1 MARPGLRSH
10 FTGSVPISIAVH
22 LVAVLLFLIIPLTAN
37 VDLPELAANLP
48 DYIRAT
54 PIPPPPPPPEPRL
67 PGSATP
73 TPSVTTNPDLP
84 PTSVPDAITPE
95 VERAGVP
102 VPDIGQ
108 PAGEGVPDGIGIV
121 TGDRPVV
128 LTPPDPPRPPAQ
140 VRVADLPVAPR
151 KLVDVRPQYPEIAR
165 AARVEGTIIMEAVL
179 DTNGRVTQLH
189 VLRSVPMLDQ
199 AALDAVRQW
208 RYAPSLYGG
217 RPVSVLMTI
226 TVRFTLQ

>member
-10 FTGSVPISIAVH
+10 FTGSVPISMAVH
-22 LVAVLLFLIIPLTAN
+22 FVAVLMFLIIPLTATIE
-37 VDLPELAANLP
+37 LPDPATVLP
-48 DYIRAT
+48 DYIRAA
-54 PIPPPPPPPEPRL
+54 PMPPPPPAPRL
-67 PGSATP
+67 ARSATP

-84 PTSVPDAITPE
+84 PASVPDAIRPE
-95 VERAGVP
+95 AEPSGIP

-108 PAGEGVPDGIGIV
+108 PSGAGMPDGIGLA
-121 TGDRPVV
+121 TGVRPVV

-140 VRVADLPVAPR
+140 VRVADLPISPR

-179 DTNGRVTQLH
+179 DTSGRVTQLRL
-189 VLRSVPMLDQ
+189 LRSVPMLDQ

-208 RYAPSLYGG
+208 RYTPSLYGG